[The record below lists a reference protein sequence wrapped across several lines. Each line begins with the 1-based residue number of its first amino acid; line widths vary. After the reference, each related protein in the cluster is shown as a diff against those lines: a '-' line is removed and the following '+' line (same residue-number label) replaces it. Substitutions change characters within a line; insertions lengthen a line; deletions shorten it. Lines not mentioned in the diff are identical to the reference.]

1 MKRILFLISLI
12 VFMLLGLAACGRSSS
27 SATASD
33 LQIALAPPEGANPQ
47 FLVVQLAD
55 QAGKPV
61 TNATVSLEGNMQHA
75 GMAPV
80 TGKAVQDNADGKED
94 GRYQIP
100 FAFSMLGDW
109 VITVSVK
116 GADGKTTQRDIP
128 VTVSDQGVKVK

>member
-1 MKRILFLISLI
+1 MQRILFLISLSLF
-12 VFMLLGLAACGRSSS
+12 VLFSLAACGGGS
-27 SATASD
+27 SANNASG
-33 LQIALAPPEGANPQ
+33 LQITLAPPEGANPQ
-47 FLVVQLAD
+47 ALVVQLAD

-94 GRYQIP
+94 GRYQVP

>member
-1 MKRILFLISLI
+1 MKRVLFLISLSI
-12 VFMLLGLAACGRSSS
+12 FILFCLAACGGSS
-27 SATASD
+27 SANNASG
-33 LQIALAPPEGANPQ
+33 LQITLVPPEGANPQ

-80 TGKAVQDNADGKED
+80 TGQAVQDNADGKED
-94 GRYQIP
+94 GRYQVP

-116 GADGKTTQRDIP
+116 GADGKTAQRDIP